1 MQDGDVRLP
10 EASQR
15 EACEAFHAGLCPV
28 LTGRAVSS
36 ECGCYHTCV
45 LNGATVLVADD
56 DRDVRRINT
65 RVLERTG
72 IEVLSYSDGHEAYQ
86 AIMSEDL
93 ALDVAVLDVSMPRM
107 NGFEVCRALREKQAN
122 IPVVFAT
129 GYDGRDLGQAL
140 DQIEANALLS
150 KPFCLEQLR
159 HTVGGM
165 ICPFMGQH
173 LFGAA

>member
-1 MQDGDVRLP
+1 MRDGDVRLP
-10 EASQR
+10 EATHR

-45 LNGATVLVADD
+45 LNGATALVADD
-56 DRDVRRINT
+56 DRAVRGLNT

-72 IEVLSYSDGHEAYQ
+72 IKVLSCSDGHEAYET
-86 AIMSEDL
+86 IMSEDL
-93 ALDVAVLDVSMPRM
+93 ALAVAVLDVSMPRM
-107 NGFEVCRALREKQAN
+107 SGFEVCRALREKQGN
-122 IPVVFAT
+122 VPVVFAT
-129 GYDGRDLGQAL
+129 GYEGCDLGHEL
-140 DQIEANALLS
+140 DQLEANAFLS
-150 KPFCLEQLR
+150 KPFRLEQLR

-173 LFGAA
+173 LFGTS